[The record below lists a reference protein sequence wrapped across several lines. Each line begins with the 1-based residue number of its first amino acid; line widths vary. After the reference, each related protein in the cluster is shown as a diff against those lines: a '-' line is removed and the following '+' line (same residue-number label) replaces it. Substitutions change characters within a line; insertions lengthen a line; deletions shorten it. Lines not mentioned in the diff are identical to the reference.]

1 MGSCGSSYV
10 RRTVPISP
18 TVSPP
23 HFLGHANA
31 NNNNNTD
38 FPEDTYSRGQPQRD
52 QNTPEKCNKARDLS
66 LSDVTNGNH
75 VRQVSKRDSSSQ
87 VLGEIVVCKEWD
99 LQGSLARSNDNGR
112 CSWISSASKAS
123 LSDFRSKKNMFEFW
137 EVAEQNKK
145 NSNVEKPSTKRQLSN
160 ESTQNF
166 RVVKKPTVRKDIPYT
181 VEASTLSILPG
192 ERKTSMVGRKSRKDL
207 FHDPKVFRRVD
218 NHVLAASKQLKTEK
232 VHSVQKITQCI
243 TQGAQSDLE
252 RVRAIWIWLCHN
264 IEYDITGYLG
274 LSEKLCSPEQV
285 IEAGKGVC
293 CGYSRLCLEMCRV
306 LGIQC
311 VEISGHGKGIGY
323 QLGQNYQN
331 TKSNH
336 MWNAVQL
343 GGQWFLLDACWGAGT
358 VDIGTRTFTQ
368 RYDEFYFLPDP
379 ETFIDSHCPDDCQ
392 WQLTDSPISLE
403 DFEQSVFKTSEF
415 YRLGIS
421 LISPKSLHL
430 LTVNGEAVIS
440 LGCSVPLEFT
450 YQILQQSEHNPQ
462 DLSSSFGLL
471 TVSRKGMNLKLLPPV
486 GGIYDI
492 MVFARP
498 ALSQGNFSWV
508 CTFQVECQ
516 EPKPS
521 EERPENPFLSWGLQ
535 QTAKDLGI
543 KDCSHGIEP
552 FTTESGTFELILHTM
567 KPLMI
572 LCEFVHKDLDPSLAK
587 RCVASQIEE
596 EKITCHVLCPFHG
609 YYRFSVFVKDFEG
622 EGSYQNAGNFLIQC
636 TGTTTNLNEL
646 FPPSLSPA
654 CGPGV
659 KTRKAGISKPSH
671 SGPIISTQQGK
682 CNITFHI
689 PQNVELTAVLAKE
702 QMHNNKQ
709 TLNRYVLLTYTDSK
723 ITVSVS
729 LPQAGIYRLGL
740 FAKTSSIKDFSHV
753 CDYVLKC
760 SSEQPGTPF
769 PSTFSAWKKGCVLFE
784 PRSGTLEPH
793 SWVRF
798 RIRVPGAQK
807 VCVVGETRTELQL
820 NKSRVWEGEI
830 FTGGASSELKLAAKF
845 SSETSNLDVIM
856 SFEVMGLQT
865 EL

>member
-1 MGSCGSSYV
+1 MMVDMLKMNKNNKKCKCFFFLILFTDSFYHIYLQSYNYFKL
-10 RRTVPISP
+10 
-18 TVSPP
+18 
-23 HFLGHANA
+23 H
-31 NNNNNTD
+31 TD
-38 FPEDTYSRGQPQRD
+38 FMDTLYSGPSSLQI
-52 QNTPEKCNKARDLS
+52 NKCFSFL
-66 LSDVTNGNH
+66 
-75 VRQVSKRDSSSQ
+75 
-87 VLGEIVVCKEWD
+87 
-99 LQGSLARSNDNGR
+99 
-112 CSWISSASKAS
+112 
-123 LSDFRSKKNMFEFW
+123 
-137 EVAEQNKK
+137 
-145 NSNVEKPSTKRQLSN
+145 
-160 ESTQNF
+160 
-166 RVVKKPTVRKDIPYT
+166 
-181 VEASTLSILPG
+181 
-192 ERKTSMVGRKSRKDL
+192 
-207 FHDPKVFRRVD
+207 
-218 NHVLAASKQLKTEK
+218 
-232 VHSVQKITQCI
+232 
-243 TQGAQSDLE
+243 
-252 RVRAIWIWLCHN
+252 
-264 IEYDITGYLG
+264 
-274 LSEKLCSPEQV
+274 
-285 IEAGKGVC
+285 
-293 CGYSRLCLEMCRV
+293 RV

-323 QLGQNYQN
+323 RLGQNYQN

-358 VDIGTRTFTQ
+358 VDIGTRTFTK

-403 DFEQSVFKTSEF
+403 DFELSVFKTSEF

-430 LTVNGEAVIS
+430 LTVSGEAVIS
-440 LGCSVPLEFT
+440 LGCSAPLEFT

-486 GGIYDI
+486 
-492 MVFARP
+492 
-498 ALSQGNFSWV
+498 
-508 CTFQVECQ
+508 
-516 EPKPS
+516 
-521 EERPENPFLSWGLQ
+521 
-535 QTAKDLGI
+535 
-543 KDCSHGIEP
+543 
-552 FTTESGTFELILHTM
+552 
-567 KPLMI
+567 
-572 LCEFVHKDLDPSLAK
+572 
-587 RCVASQIEE
+587 
-596 EKITCHVLCPFHG
+596 
-609 YYRFSVFVKDFEG
+609 G

-689 PQNVELTAVLAKE
+689 PQDVELTAVLAKE

-830 FTGGASSELKLAAKF
+830 FTGGASSELKMALIMENSREKIYIF
-845 SSETSNLDVIM
+845 LSIGDV
-856 SFEVMGLQT
+856 LQNVT
-865 EL
+865 PSIFQT